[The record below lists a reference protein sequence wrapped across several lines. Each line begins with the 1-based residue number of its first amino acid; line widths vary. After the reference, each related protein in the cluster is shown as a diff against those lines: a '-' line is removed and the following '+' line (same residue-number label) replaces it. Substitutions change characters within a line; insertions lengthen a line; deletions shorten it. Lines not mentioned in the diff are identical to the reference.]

1 MGVSLTYEAI
11 VQAIGNFSAGK
22 CMGNN
27 GFGSTY
33 KTEIALGSLV
43 AVKRLTVGRFQGV
56 TTVSCRGAVNWKIVH
71 KIALDVAHALAYLHE
86 QCTPKAFRY
95 LLNPCN
101 NGGSWHNWVWQKM
114 CSRQGYGK
122 QVRMTTLYNFCTWS
136 SHGLSTRPIM
146 WQVVRRL
153 KRFQPS
159 SR

>member
-22 CMGNN
+22 CVGNN

-86 QCTPKAFRY
+86 QWTPKVLHRDVKPTGTIGNVAPDY
-95 LLNPCN
+95 A
-101 NGGSWHNWVWQKM
+101 
-114 CSRQGYGK
+114 
-122 QVRMTTLYNFCTWS
+122 TTCRVS
-136 SHGLSTRPIM
+136 EKADVHS
-146 WQVVRRL
+146 
-153 KRFQPS
+153 
-159 SR
+159 

>member
-43 AVKRLTVGRFQGV
+43 AVKRLTIGRFQGV

-86 QCTPKAFRY
+86 QCTPKGQAKDVLTTRLWETGPHDHLVQ
-95 LLNPCN
+95 LL
-101 NGGSWHNWVWQKM
+101 H
-114 CSRQGYGK
+114 
-122 QVRMTTLYNFCTWS
+122 LAITWP
-136 SHGLSTRPIM
+136 LN
-146 WQVVRRL
+146 
-153 KRFQPS
+153 
-159 SR
+159 